1 MCFSGGNM
9 TKAKKEKK
17 KNSFTE
23 ELYDW
28 VETFVTA
35 LVAVVLLFTFV
46 LRIVAVDG
54 ESMMKTLEHRDSL
67 VISGLLPAKRGDIVV
82 FQAIEDDYNA
92 PLIKRVIATEGQTV
106 DIDFNTWTV
115 TVDGEP
121 LDEPYVNYIEGKQM
135 RSGIIQFP
143 YTVEKGRV
151 FVMGDNRNNSRDSRS
166 FGAID
171 TRNLMGKVLF
181 RVTPVNK
188 FGKVLPV
195 ER

>member
-1 MCFSGGNM
+1 M